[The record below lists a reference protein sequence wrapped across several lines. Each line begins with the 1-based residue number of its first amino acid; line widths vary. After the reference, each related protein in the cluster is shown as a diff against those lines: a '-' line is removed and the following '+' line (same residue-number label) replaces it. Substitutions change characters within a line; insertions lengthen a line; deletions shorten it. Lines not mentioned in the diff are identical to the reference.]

1 VGGLP
6 DVQDPSG
13 RETIPPHARLA
24 AVGVRRPVTFSIAWQ
39 SYRGHFGTPLKI
51 EGVTAEITPR

>member
-1 VGGLP
+1 
-6 DVQDPSG
+6 VQDPSG
-13 RETIPPHARLA
+13 HETVPPHARLA